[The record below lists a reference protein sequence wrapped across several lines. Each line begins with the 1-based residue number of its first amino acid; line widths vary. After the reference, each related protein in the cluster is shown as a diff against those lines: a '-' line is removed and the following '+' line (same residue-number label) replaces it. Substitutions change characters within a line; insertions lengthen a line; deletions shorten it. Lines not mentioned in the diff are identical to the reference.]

1 MEPGAGAVPRSGVHP
16 KKFWGGCK
24 KNDPHVYIY
33 QIIPHNHTMIPIIP
47 SNIIQHVVVF
57 ELGGPFLFFFWGD
70 LFRTQSTCSETARAR
85 RGVSDESTAAGGD
98 VHCGGGGGF
107 FNSGISRFGWQKK
120 RWGLVNYDGKLCQ
133 SVDGQTLIILIW
145 FWSILGVQS
154 FRLGNS

>member
-57 ELGGPFLFFFWGD
+57 ELGGPFLFFFGG
-70 LFRTQSTCSETARAR
+70 TCSEHSPLVVR
-85 RGVSDESTAAGGD
+85 RREQGEGSRTNPLLQVGTCTVVAVVAFSTRG
-98 VHCGGGGGF
+98 
-107 FNSGISRFGWQKK
+107 
-120 RWGLVNYDGKLCQ
+120 
-133 SVDGQTLIILIW
+133 
-145 FWSILGVQS
+145 
-154 FRLGNS
+154 